1 MTRPIISIHDADGNE
16 TKRPMNDEENAQW
29 EKNAEQVKAIEN
41 AKINTDYD
49 KYMYQESVVGHR
61 ISRLA
66 NKNTRVSH
74 MVGNKAISFSSI
86 VD

>member
-1 MTRPIISIHDADGNE
+1 MESYKLYINKKDEDDKNISLKLNGIN
-16 TKRPMNDEENAQW
+16 
-29 EKNAEQVKAIEN
+29 KNLVDKTNKSIEN